1 MARAILAEL
10 ESIKTQLEIIAEEMP
25 GHRSQLY
32 EINARI
38 TRVEESTKSAHHR
51 IDDFK
56 RDVCFTIGV
65 STTVVGIF
73 ASILTW
79 LLGGR
84 RGNEQT

>member
-32 EINARI
+32 VNARI

-84 RGNEQT
+84 

>member
-51 IDDFK
+51 IVAASALLFL
-56 RDVCFTIGV
+56 GV
-65 STTVVGIF
+65 LMQQRK
-73 ASILTW
+73 A
-79 LLGGR
+79 
-84 RGNEQT
+84 